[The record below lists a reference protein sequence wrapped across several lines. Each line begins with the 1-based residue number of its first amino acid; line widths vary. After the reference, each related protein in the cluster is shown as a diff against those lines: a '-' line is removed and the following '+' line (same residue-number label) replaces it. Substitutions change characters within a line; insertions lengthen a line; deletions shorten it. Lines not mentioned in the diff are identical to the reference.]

1 MGLHILNG
9 EVVIVSNVL
18 KVLINLCYFPRYWN
32 TVFTFVNKILSYIYS
47 TRKRKKPLSCR
58 LKLTEIKLFLF
69 ISKER
74 NAVGHNTNGGGF
86 NGRKEGEI

>member
-1 MGLHILNG
+1 MTAIL
-9 EVVIVSNVL
+9 VL
-18 KVLINLCYFPRYWN
+18 
-32 TVFTFVNKILSYIYS
+32 LSKN
-47 TRKRKKPLSCR
+47 KRKKPLSCR